1 MFVRTDPACGSVLKW
16 LDRSTPIAARQL
28 VPKRTGWRAFFVVG
42 SAFASWHTPKQH
54 QSRTRALVPTGTLFG
69 EPPGRVTSAGW
80 RGEVAMT
87 PIDANANQGTP
98 QQGQSTAAPNGPM
111 KRGPKRAGDS
121 AKRGKWLRHSSS
133 RSPLASGGDH
143 AARSLGKTRT
153 ICRENRTYPQD
164 RYRLTRYRGLE
175 SPSPGDP

>member
-98 QQGQSTAAPNGPM
+98 NRANQQRPQTGQ
-111 KRGPKRAGDS
+111 
-121 AKRGKWLRHSSS
+121 
-133 RSPLASGGDH
+133 
-143 AARSLGKTRT
+143 
-153 ICRENRTYPQD
+153 
-164 RYRLTRYRGLE
+164 
-175 SPSPGDP
+175 